1 MIGRRTFITLLGGAA
16 AWPLAAR
23 AQQPAM
29 PIIGLV
35 CGRSAND
42 SGWIV
47 AAFHRGLNERGL
59 IEKQNVAIEYRWA
72 EYRWERLDEL
82 IMDLVRRPVTAI
94 AALSGSPT
102 AIAAKAA
109 TQTIPIVFAN
119 GSDPVDLGL
128 VTSLNRPD
136 GNITGVSFLATG
148 TATKRFELL
157 RELVPKATTI
167 ALLVNPNTPPS
178 VSERTDIQAA
188 ARAAGQKIE
197 VYNTTR
203 NDDIDQAFT
212 AIAQRRLGALLVT
225 AYPFSFAQRDR
236 LVALAARHAIP
247 AIYWAREFV
256 EDGGLISYGASQKD
270 AFYRAGVYIG
280 RILKGEKPADLP
292 IILPTQF
299 EVVVNLKTAKALGLS
314 VPTSILLR
322 ADEVIE

>member
-1 MIGRRTFITLLGGAA
+1 MKRRDLITLLGSAVA
-16 AWPLAAR
+16 AWPLVAH
-23 AQQPAM
+23 AQQAAM
-29 PIIGLV
+29 PVIGLV
-35 CGRSAND
+35 CGRSEND
-42 SGWIV
+42 SGWIM

-59 IEKQNVAIEYRWA
+59 VEKQNVAIEYRWA

-82 IMDLVRRPVTAI
+82 MMDLVRRPVTAI

-128 VTSLNRPD
+128 VTSLSRPD
-136 GNITGVSFLATG
+136 GNITGISFLATG

-188 ARAAGQKIE
+188 ARTAGQKIE
-197 VYNTTR
+197 VYNATR
-203 NDDIDQAFT
+203 NGDIDRAFA

-225 AYPFSFAQRDR
+225 AEPFSFAQRDR

-247 AIYWAREFV
+247 TIYWAREFA
-256 EDGGLISYGASQKD
+256 EGGGLISYGASQKD
-270 AFYRAGVYIG
+270 AFYQAGIYIG

-292 IILPTQF
+292 VMLPTKF
-299 EVVVNLKTAKALGLS
+299 EVVVNLKTAKALGLD
-314 VPTSILLR
+314 VPTPILLR
-322 ADEVIE
+322 ADAVIE

>member
-1 MIGRRTFITLLGGAA
+1 VKRREFIAALSGVA
-16 AWPLAAR
+16 AWPLAAH
-23 AQQPAM
+23 AQQSIM
-29 PIIGLV
+29 RVIGLV

-47 AAFHRGLNERGL
+47 AAFHRGLSERGL
-59 IEKQNVAIEYRWA
+59 VEKQNVAMEYRWA
-72 EYRWERLDEL
+72 DYRWERLDEL

-119 GSDPVDLGL
+119 GSDPVELGL
-128 VTSLNRPD
+128 VTSLSRPD
-136 GNITGVSFLATG
+136 GNITGVSFLSTG

-188 ARAAGQKIE
+188 ARATGQKIE
-197 VYNTTR
+197 VYNATR
-203 NDDIDQAFT
+203 NDDIDRAFA

-225 AYPFSFAQRDR
+225 SEPFSFAQRDR
-236 LVALAARHAIP
+236 LIALAARHAIP
-247 AIYWAREFV
+247 TIYWAREFA
-256 EDGGLISYGASQKD
+256 EGGGPISYGASQKD
-270 AFYRAGVYIG
+270 AFYQAGVYTG

-292 IILPTQF
+292 IMLPTHF
-299 EVVVNLKTAKALGLS
+299 EVVVNLKTAKALGLE
-314 VPTSILLR
+314 VPPSLLAR

>member
-1 MIGRRTFITLLGGAA
+1 
-16 AWPLAAR
+16 
-23 AQQPAM
+23 M
-29 PIIGLV
+29 PVIGLV

-59 IEKQNVAIEYRWA
+59 VEKQNVAIEYRWA

-157 RELVPKATTI
+157 RELLPKATAI
-167 ALLVNPNTPPS
+167 ALLVEPNTPPS
-178 VSERTDIQAA
+178 VSERTEIQAA
-188 ARAAGQKIE
+188 ARATGQKIE
-197 VYNTTR
+197 VYNATR
-203 NDDIDQAFT
+203 NGDIDRAFA

-225 AYPFSFAQRDR
+225 AYPLSFAHRDR

-247 AIYWAREFV
+247 TIYWAREFA

-270 AFYRAGVYIG
+270 AFYRAGVYTG

-299 EVVVNLKTAKALGLS
+299 EVIVNLKTAKALGLD